1 MKHALSYYPVFINLR
16 GRKCVVIGGGEV
28 ALRKAESLLE
38 CDARVGV
45 ISPEICYGLNKLATD
60 GKITVTERNYEAGDL
75 AGAFLAIAATGDE
88 EVNRLAAAE
97 AEQRGILVNVVD
109 APELCSFIVPSIVRR
124 GYLTLA
130 VSTGGVSP
138 ALARKIRVKL
148 EREFG
153 EEYGELTRLIGEVR
167 REIKDEG
174 RRVDAERWQEALDLE
189 SILELLRHGRR
200 EDARRQVKK
209 SLGAAVGV
217 ED

>member
-1 MKHALSYYPVFINLR
+1 
-16 GRKCVVIGGGEV
+16 
-28 ALRKAESLLE
+28 
-38 CDARVGV
+38 
-45 ISPEICYGLNKLATD
+45 
-60 GKITVTERNYEAGDL
+60 
-75 AGAFLAIAATGDE
+75 
-88 EVNRLAAAE
+88 
-97 AEQRGILVNVVD
+97 VNVVD